1 MKDLKQTE
9 SGDIC
14 IANGV
19 QMTEPTEQHKYDI
32 LKASQG
38 DFKQSPLTGV
48 GLVNH
53 INSTNTQMLRRDI
66 SRQMQRDGIKV
77 KRVDYDSQGQL
88 IIDGK
93 YENN

>member
-9 SGDIC
+9 DGDIC
-14 IANGV
+14 IDGGV

-38 DFKQSPLTGV
+38 DFKQSPLVGV
-48 GLVNH
+48 GLVNYV
-53 INSTNTQMLRRDI
+53 NSTNTQMLRRDI
-66 SRQMQRDGIKV
+66 SRQMQKDGIKV
-77 KRVDYDSQGQL
+77 TEVDLKDGHF
-88 IIDGK
+88 IINGK